1 MNIGK
6 RLRNIRNHR
15 NLTQQA
21 LGEKLGIDEK
31 SAGVRVIQ
39 YEKGL
44 RTPRKEYIEK
54 FSEVLNVMPEA
65 INVPTIND
73 STGLMHLLFALE
85 EFFDLRI
92 TELDNKVCLTFG
104 KEVVEP
110 LLSEWYEKNKS
121 FQNGD
126 ISENEYKDWQYN
138 YKRK

>member
-44 RTPRKEYIEK
+44 RTPRKEYVEK

-104 KEVVEP
+104 KEVEP
-110 LLSEWYEKNKS
+110 LLSEWYKKNKS
-121 FQNGD
+121 LKNSD
-126 ISENEYKDWQYN
+126 ISEYEYKNWQYN

>member
-44 RTPRKEYIEK
+44 RTPRKEYVEK

-104 KEVVEP
+104 KEVEP

-138 YKRK
+138 YKR

>member
-44 RTPRKEYIEK
+44 RTPRKKYVEK

-104 KEVVEP
+104 KEVEP

>member
-15 NLTQQA
+15 NLTQQE
-21 LGEKLGIDEK
+21 LGVKIGIDEK
-31 SAGVRVIQ
+31 SAGVRIIQ

-44 RTPRKEYIEK
+44 RTPRKEYVEK

-85 EFFDLRI
+85 EFFDFRI
-92 TELDNKVCLTFG
+92 TELDNKVCLIFG
-104 KEVVEP
+104 KEVES

>member
-85 EFFDLRI
+85 EFFELRI

-104 KEVVEP
+104 KEVEP

>member
-54 FSEVLNVMPEA
+54 LSDVLDVMPEA
-65 INVPTIND
+65 INIPKIND
-73 STGLMHLLFALE
+73 STGLMHLLFGLEDFHDMKINKINGHICLAFDNEEINSILE
-85 EFFDLRI
+85 EWY
-92 TELDNKVCLTFG
+92 TQKM
-104 KEVVEP
+104 K
-110 LLSEWYEKNKS
+110 LSEK
-121 FQNGD
+121 
-126 ISENEYKDWQYN
+126 EYNDWR
-138 YKRK
+138 YKFTARK

>member
-44 RTPRKEYIEK
+44 RTPRKEYVEK
-54 FSEVLNVMPEA
+54 LSEVLNVMPEA

-104 KEVVEP
+104 KEVEP

-126 ISENEYKDWQYN
+126 ISENEYKNWQYN

>member
-44 RTPRKEYIEK
+44 RTPRKEYVEK

-104 KEVVEP
+104 KEVEP

>member
-44 RTPRKEYIEK
+44 RTPRKEYVEK

-85 EFFDLRI
+85 EFFELRI

-104 KEVVEP
+104 KEVEP

>member
-44 RTPRKEYIEK
+44 RTPRKEYVEK

-85 EFFDLRI
+85 EFFELRI

-104 KEVVEP
+104 KEVEP

-126 ISENEYKDWQYN
+126 ISENEYKNWQYN

>member
-104 KEVVEP
+104 KEVEP

>member
-44 RTPRKEYIEK
+44 RTPRKEYVEK

-104 KEVVEP
+104 KEVAP

>member
-15 NLTQQA
+15 NMTQQE
-21 LGEKLGIDEK
+21 LGVKIGIDEK
-31 SAGVRVIQ
+31 SAGVRIIQ

-44 RTPRKEYIEK
+44 RSPRKEYVEK
-54 FSEVLNVMPEA
+54 ISKVLNVIPEA
-65 INVPTIND
+65 INVPTINN
-73 STGLMHLLFALE
+73 STDLMHLLFALE

-104 KEVVEP
+104 KEVEP

-121 FQNGD
+121 LKNSD
-126 ISENEYKDWQYN
+126 ISEYEYKNWQYN

>member
-44 RTPRKEYIEK
+44 RTPRKEYVEK

-104 KEVVEP
+104 KEVEP

-126 ISENEYKDWQYN
+126 ISENEYKNWQYN

>member
-44 RTPRKEYIEK
+44 RTPRKEYVEK
-54 FSEVLNVMPEA
+54 FSKVLNVMPEA

-104 KEVVEP
+104 KEVEP